1 MTLDA
6 GKKDLD
12 KKLFINF
19 TVDGK
24 KYTSELVK
32 KD

>member
-12 KKLFINF
+12 KKLYINL
-19 TVDGK
+19 K
-24 KYTSELVK
+24 SNNEQYRSELIAK
-32 KD
+32 